1 MTKALACAK
10 RKREEM
16 EFEVG
21 EEVSNALTI
30 NVEHHLT
37 LLYMELNKNLYWETT
52 NHGRNFHRQVRVVYR
67 ACRKKYGIE
76 KAQDEC
82 LELFKMVF
90 PEYHKAKSAEETTVT
105 FSDVAQNRIRALFER
120 WNPESELKAVC
131 DYVLVSM
138 TESMSKDD
146 FLQFCDDILP
156 VIMRIRKLTPRECG
170 RLQGCDEHTIDI
182 IESCGI
188 SKSAQYKLYGN
199 SITVDVLFHIFRK
212 LFVEI
217 GYDVNNVHQ
226 PMQLSLF

>member
-1 MTKALACAK
+1 MKTTKALACAK

-30 NVEHHLT
+30 NIEHHLT
-37 LLYMELNKNLYWETT
+37 LLYMEQEKHCDKGVSRT
-52 NHGRNFHRQVRVVYR
+52 FHRQVRVVYR

-90 PEYHKAKSAEETTVT
+90 PEYHKAKSTEEATVT

-131 DYVLVSM
+131 DYVLVRM

-170 RLQGCDEHTIDI
+170 RLQGCDEHTIDV
-182 IESCGI
+182 IEASGV

-217 GYDVNNVHQ
+217 GYDVNNVRQ
-226 PMQLSLF
+226 PMQLSFF